1 MTGEFGGEREM
12 CREERGKCAERREG
26 NVRGRERE
34 TCGEERGKCAERRE
48 GNVRGRERETFPK
61 YPELLENPI
70 TNY

>member
-12 CREERGKCAERREG
+12 CR
-26 NVRGRERE
+26 
-34 TCGEERGKCAERRE
+34 EERGKCAERRE